1 MEKLKFDYNKEKL
14 CRATVMVGSAYD
26 FANGWKNDKDERAY
40 KADVYEKLPFG
51 DFKQFEFSTD
61 LTRGLYPFN
70 VLKNVN
76 DDKQRIQCCPD
87 SFRYVG
93 SRDGLALLEDKII
106 NGNFVCLNYLKT
118 DNIADVFNLSREEV
132 DKILVDNKDV
142 IRNNIKEFIQTNSN
156 VDKDDVTYDVFE
168 YIRFSN
174 TADKNYTKYG
184 FTNESMF
191 KKTVEIFDEMVKN
204 KELSVDR
211 NGFVHL
217 VARTNEKGR
226 RASLKPRSS
235 VKENVITYDI
245 SQNK

>member
-1 MEKLKFDYNKEKL
+1 MLLFIKAEILFLNSGNLLYKSSKF
-14 CRATVMVGSAYD
+14 C
-26 FANGWKNDKDERAY
+26 
-40 KADVYEKLPFG
+40 
-51 DFKQFEFSTD
+51 
-61 LTRGLYPFN
+61 LT
-70 VLKNVN
+70 
-76 DDKQRIQCCPD
+76 
-87 SFRYVG
+87 
-93 SRDGLALLEDKII
+93 
-106 NGNFVCLNYLKT
+106 
-118 DNIADVFNLSREEV
+118 
-132 DKILVDNKDV
+132 
-142 IRNNIKEFIQTNSN
+142 NNIKEFILTNSN

-217 VARTNEKGR
+217 NVRTNEKGR
-226 RASLKPRSS
+226 RASLKPRSF
-235 VKENVITYDI
+235 VKENVKSDEI